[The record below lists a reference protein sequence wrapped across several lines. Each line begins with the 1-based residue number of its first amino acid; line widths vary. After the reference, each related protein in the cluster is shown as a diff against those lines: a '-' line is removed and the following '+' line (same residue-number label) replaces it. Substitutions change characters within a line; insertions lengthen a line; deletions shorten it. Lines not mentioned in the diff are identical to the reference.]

1 MLIESSAIAM
11 GVRHQRSSSLT
22 ESVVIEVNPGPGARG
37 AASGASA
44 SGLTE
49 QLAAIRPPLESLDGA
64 SVDGTAADPAEA
76 EEDNLSGELRLLK
89 AIVQQLTGKL
99 MKVFDQEEL
108 TDKGEAPPRS
118 PAPGQD
124 GGPALRVTV
133 SREYA
138 ESESMQFGAAG
149 TVRTADGREISF
161 AVSLSMQ
168 RSYVERSQ
176 VQMEFGSAPRLKDP
190 LVINFDG
197 QAAALT
203 DGRYAFDLD
212 ADGTADRIPGLSSG
226 RAFLVLDRNG
236 NGQVDDGRELF
247 GALSGDA
254 YADLR
259 QFDSDGNGFID
270 EGDPVFAKL
279 GVWRPEADGIRSL
292 ASTGVG
298 ALATAKV
305 DSPFKLTDAANQ
317 QTGQVRG
324 SSIYLTEAGQV
335 GTTQQ
340 LDLVV

>member
-11 GVRHQRSSSLT
+11 GVRHESSRSLR
-22 ESVVIEVNPGPGARG
+22 ESVVIEVNPGPDGPSADEGRPG
-37 AASGASA
+37 RRLGQVPGGPAA
-44 SGLTE
+44 TN
-49 QLAAIRPPLESLDGA
+49 
-64 SVDGTAADPAEA
+64 PAEA
-76 EEDNLSGELRLLK
+76 PEAPATEVAGEGGEDDQLTGELRLLK
-89 AIVQQLTGKL
+89 AIVQQLTGRL
-99 MKVFDQEEL
+99 MDVFDEKDLQEAN
-108 TDKGEAPPRS
+108 DGASAEA
-118 PAPGQD
+118 APTRD

-149 TVRTADGREISF
+149 TVRTADGREINF

-197 QAAALT
+197 QAASLS
-203 DGRYAFDLD
+203 DGRFEFDLD
-212 ADGTADRIPGLSSG
+212 ADGEMDRIPGLSSG

-236 NGQVDDGRELF
+236 NGRVDDGSELF
-247 GALSGDA
+247 GALSGNG

-259 QFDSDGNGFID
+259 QLDNDGNGFID

-279 GVWRPEADGIRSL
+279 GVWRPESESIRSL

-298 ALATAKV
+298 ALATAAANT
-305 DSPFKLTDAANQ
+305 PFKLTDAGNQ

-324 SSIYLTEAGQV
+324 SSIYLTESGQV

>member
-11 GVRHQRSSSLT
+11 GVRHESSRSLR
-22 ESVVIEVNPGPGARG
+22 ESVVIEVNPGPDGP
-37 AASGASA
+37 SA
-44 SGLTE
+44 DEGRPGRRLG
-49 QLAAIRPPLESLDGA
+49 QLAGGP
-64 SVDGTAADPAEA
+64 AATNPAEA
-76 EEDNLSGELRLLK
+76 PEASATEVAGEGSEDDQLSGELRLLK
-89 AIVQQLTGKL
+89 AIVQQLTGRL
-99 MKVFDQEEL
+99 MDVFEEKDMQEADDSAS
-108 TDKGEAPPRS
+108 TEA
-118 PAPGQD
+118 APTRD

-149 TVRTADGREISF
+149 TVRTADGREINF

-197 QAAALT
+197 QAASLS
-203 DGRYAFDLD
+203 DGRYEFDLD
-212 ADGTADRIPGLSSG
+212 ADGEMDRIPGLSSG

-236 NGQVDDGRELF
+236 NGRVDDGSELL
-247 GALSGDA
+247 GALSGNG

-298 ALATAKV
+298 ALATAAV
-305 DSPFKLTDAANQ
+305 DTPFKLTDAGNQ

-324 SSIYLTEAGQV
+324 SSIYLTESGRV

>member
-1 MLIESSAIAM
+1 MLIESSVIAM
-11 GVRHQRSSSLT
+11 GVRHESSRSLR
-22 ESVVIEVNPGPGARG
+22 ESVVIEVNPGPGAAAAEDGRPGRRIGQAPDGPSIPSTG
-37 AASGASA
+37 AASDAAETGA
-44 SGLTE
+44 T
-49 QLAAIRPPLESLDGA
+49 GA
-64 SVDGTAADPAEA
+64 GN
-76 EEDNLSGELRLLK
+76 EDDQLSGELRLLK
-89 AIVQQLTGKL
+89 AIVQQLTGRL
-99 MKVFDQEEL
+99 MEVFDEQDMQEADDGTGAE
-108 TDKGEAPPRS
+108 TAPTR
-118 PAPGQD
+118 D

-149 TVRTADGREISF
+149 TVRTADGREINF

-197 QAAALT
+197 QAASLS
-203 DGRYAFDLD
+203 DGRYEFDLD
-212 ADGTADRIPGLSSG
+212 ADGEMDRIPGLSSG

-236 NGQVDDGRELF
+236 NGRVDDGSELF
-247 GALSGDA
+247 GALSGNG

-259 QFDSDGNGFID
+259 QLDSDGNGFID

-279 GVWRPEADGIRSL
+279 GVWRPEVDGIRSL

-298 ALATAKV
+298 ALATSAAET
-305 DSPFKLTDAANQ
+305 PFKLTDAGNQ

-324 SSIYLTEAGQV
+324 SSIYLTESGRV